1 MKGSDQM
8 DLSNIKNKIFEILV
22 RDYNLD
28 KHNVS
33 PETLIEVITSSIDLL
48 EFFLM
53 LEKEFDIQ
61 FKYEEMNY
69 DMIKDID
76 ILSEIILKHID
87 PQ

>member
-1 MKGSDQM
+1 MKGVDQM
-8 DLSNIKNKIFEILV
+8 NLSNIKNKIFEILV

-33 PETLIEVITSSIDLL
+33 SETLIEVITSSIDLL

-69 DMIKDID
+69 DMIKDIE
-76 ILSEIILKHID
+76 ILSEIILKHLAS
-87 PQ
+87 Q

>member
-1 MKGSDQM
+1 MN
-8 DLSNIKNKIFEILV
+8 LSNIKNKISEILV

-28 KHNVS
+28 IHNVS
-33 PETLIEVITSSIDLL
+33 SETLLEVITSSIDLL

-69 DMIKDID
+69 DMIKDIE
-76 ILSEIILKHID
+76 ILSEIILQHMD
-87 PQ
+87 SQ